1 MLTSFSVRLQSLLL
15 SRPSPQDFE
24 LSLSRETKLFGQVKK
39 GWGRKGAGEMMLG
52 FLDEFGA
59 LR

>member
-1 MLTSFSVRLQSLLL
+1 MLL
-15 SRPSPQDFE
+15 SLSLTALGPLLKI
-24 LSLSRETKLFGQVKK
+24 LSLSRESKLFGQVKK

-59 LR
+59 LK

>member
-1 MLTSFSVRLQSLLL
+1 MRLQSLLI
-15 SRPSPQDFE
+15 SRPSPKDFE

-59 LR
+59 LK